1 MSLRLKLLLV
11 ALSTLALPW
20 AGWQFVKQTE
30 ALLRQGQEQALL
42 ASAGMLAKALEARRV
57 EPPAAGPVLYVQRAD
72 EPIAVDGYADDWAA
86 LRPYAQALGPPGDAQ
101 KLRALLARQGSDLYL
116 LVEVR
121 DATRARADARDPRVS
136 ISDYVDLTLTQE
148 GRTRRYRLASAAPGG
163 FTSALVPER
172 EESKSG
178 HPWPHSSTEA
188 DGQLPEFLSGVW
200 QEDGSGY
207 RIELRLPHGV
217 QPQRMG
223 LAVHDSAVADAVASE
238 PRALL
243 GYDEDAAR
251 ALRPLVPEHAR
262 ARLVAADGWLLA
274 DAGRVDAPAAPRT
287 DEAGWFAGLIY
298 RGLIA
303 PPPGG
308 SAELGGD
315 APRLDA
321 PEVWQALSG
330 VPATSWRSAYSGVVV
345 LTAAVPLGG
354 AGGTRGAL
362 VLEQAS
368 RALPLLANR
377 ALVGLAVATLAALA
391 IAGAILLVFGA
402 SLSFRIRR
410 LRNAAERAVRTS
422 GHLDGPMPLAD
433 SPDELGDLARS
444 FRKLLDE
451 VGAYTDYLRT
461 LASKLSHELNT
472 PLAIVKS
479 SLDNLEHQAL
489 PDEARSYLS
498 RARDGA
504 DRLGAIVRAMSEAN
518 RIERAIAGAEAED
531 FDLRALVAGCAESYR
546 ALAAPRTLRLDLPDA
561 PVPFHGAPE
570 LVAQALDKLFDNACS
585 FAPADGWIALSLA
598 RGEGGGATIRVAN
611 AGPLLPAAMQER
623 LFDSLVSV
631 RERGAR
637 AGETPHL
644 GLGLYVVRL
653 VTELHRGTAAAGNL
667 ADGSGVQFSL
677 VMQGM
682 PRRRLSEGG
691 SDA

>member
-1 MSLRLKLLLV
+1 MSLRFKLLLV

-20 AGWQFVKQTE
+20 AGWQFVEQTE

-42 ASAGMLAKALEARRV
+42 ASAGMLAKALQARHADS
-57 EPPAAGPVLYVQRAD
+57 PPAGPVLYVQRAD
-72 EPIAVDGYADDWAA
+72 EAIAVDGYADDWSA

-101 KLRALLARQGSDLYL
+101 KLRALLARQGGDLYL

-136 ISDYVDLTLTQE
+136 ISDYVDLTLTQDGE
-148 GRTRRYRLASAAPGG
+148 TRRYRLASAAPGG
-163 FTSALVPER
+163 FDAP
-172 EESKSG
+172 
-178 HPWPHSSTEA
+178 A
-188 DGQLPEFLSGVW
+188 DGVGSVLPDRLAAVW

-207 RIELRLPHGV
+207 RIELRLPHGLL
-217 QPQRMG
+217 PQRVG
-223 LAVHDSAVADAVASE
+223 LSVHDSAVADGTAPE

-243 GYDEDAAR
+243 GYDEEAER

-274 DAGRVDAPAAPRT
+274 DAGRLDAPAAPRT
-287 DEAGWFAGLIY
+287 DEAGWLAGVIY

-303 PPPGG
+303 PAPGG

-315 APRLDA
+315 APRIDA

-354 AGGTRGAL
+354 AGGTHGAL

-422 GHLDGPMPLAD
+422 GHLEGPIPLAD

-451 VGAYTDYLRT
+451 VAAYTDYLRT

-489 PDEARSYLS
+489 PEEARSYLS

-504 DRLGAIVRAMSEAN
+504 ERLGAIVRAMSEAN
-518 RIERAIAGAEAED
+518 RIERAIAAAEAED

-546 ALAAPRTLRLDLPDA
+546 ALAAPRTLRLDLPAA
-561 PVPFHGAPE
+561 PLPFHGAPE

-598 RGEGGGATIRVAN
+598 RGEGGTATIRVAN

-631 RERGAR
+631 RGRGAR
-637 AGETPHL
+637 TGEAPHL

>member
-1 MSLRLKLLLV
+1 MSLRFKLLLV

-20 AGWQFVKQTE
+20 AGWQFVRQTE
-30 ALLRQGQEQALL
+30 SLLRQGQEQALL

-57 EPPAAGPVLYVQRAD
+57 ELPPAGPVLYVQRAD
-72 EPIAVDGYADDWAA
+72 EPIVVDGYADDWSA

-101 KLRALLARQGSDLYL
+101 KLRVLLARRAGDLYL
-116 LVEVR
+116 LAEVR

-136 ISDYVDLTLTQE
+136 ISDYVDLGLTQGGE
-148 GRTRRYRLASAAPGG
+148 TRHYRLASAAPGG
-163 FTSALVPER
+163 FDAPAEGAGDV
-172 EESKSG
+172 
-178 HPWPHSSTEA
+178 
-188 DGQLPEFLSGVW
+188 LPDHLAGVW

-207 RIELRLPHGV
+207 RIELKLPRGLL
-217 QPQRMG
+217 PQRIG
-223 LAVHDSAVADAVASE
+223 LVAHDSAMADANAVE

-251 ALRPLVPEHAR
+251 ALQPLLPEHAR
-262 ARLVAADGWLLA
+262 ARLIVADGWLLA
-274 DAGRVDAPAAPRT
+274 DAGRLEAPAASRGDGT
-287 DEAGWFAGLIY
+287 GSFAGWVY

-303 PPPGG
+303 PALGG
-308 SAELGGD
+308 SVELDGD
-315 APRLDA
+315 AARIEA
-321 PEVWQALSG
+321 GEVWQALSG
-330 VPATSWRSAYSGVVV
+330 VPATSWRSASAGVVV

-354 AGGTRGAL
+354 ADGTRGAL

-377 ALVGLAVATLAALA
+377 ALAGLAAATLAALA
-391 IAGAILLVFGA
+391 IAGTILLVFGA
-402 SLSFRIRR
+402 TLSFRIRR
-410 LRNAAERAVRTS
+410 LRNAADRAVRTS
-422 GHLDGPMPLAD
+422 GRLDGRILDGKIPLAD

-489 PDEARSYLS
+489 PADARPYLS

-546 ALAAPRTLRLDLPDA
+546 ALAAPRLLRLDLPAA
-561 PVPFHGAPE
+561 PAPLHGAPD
-570 LVAQALDKLFDNACS
+570 LIAQALDKLFDNACS
-585 FAPADGWIALSLA
+585 FAPADGWIALSLT
-598 RGEGGGATIRVAN
+598 RGEDGVATIHVAN
-611 AGPLLPAAMQER
+611 SGPLLPATMQER

-631 RERGAR
+631 RERAAR

-653 VTELHRGTAAAGNL
+653 VAELHRGIAAAGNL
-667 ADGSGVQFSL
+667 ADGSGVEFRL
-677 VMQGM
+677 VMPGM

-691 SDA
+691 SDE